1 MNPPEDTT
9 PIQSIN
15 VNDAPE
21 IVAKAIQSSR
31 HFVAVA
37 QGNAAAEPL
46 LLFPFSKEKK
56 YDPDFFFQ
64 SGASALHSSHLH
76 QRSPGT
82 ASIPPAQNDNQA
94 DGRLDLLVPVL
105 SSRAGSP
112 SQDADATARRAIFRS
127 RGSAVLACYRQT
139 EQGGLEL
146 QLYHQARHGRQ
157 RPTEFGNAAR
167 LGND

>member
-37 QGNAAAEPL
+37 QGNDAAEPL

-56 YDPDFFFQ
+56 YDPDFF
-64 SGASALHSSHLH
+64 SNLERLPCILLISTREAPELH
-76 QRSPGT
+76 QFLQHRTTIRRTDGSTFLFRFSPHALG
-82 ASIPPAQNDNQA
+82 AISIDRTS
-94 DGRLDLLVPVL
+94 DV
-105 SSRAGSP
+105 
-112 SQDADATARRAIFRS
+112 
-127 RGSAVLACYRQT
+127 
-139 EQGGLEL
+139 
-146 QLYHQARHGRQ
+146 
-157 RPTEFGNAAR
+157 
-167 LGND
+167 